1 MQICSLLTSIKQ
13 VHKQGDAVG
22 RSVELTKFDG
32 YKELIAEL
40 DHIFEFNGELVAP
53 NKKWLVVFTDNDGDL
68 MLVGDD
74 PWQ

>member
-1 MQICSLLTSIKQ
+1 M
-13 VHKQGDAVG
+13 
-22 RSVELTKFDG
+22 ELTKFNG
-32 YKELIAEL
+32 YNELIAEL
-40 DHIFEFNGELVAP
+40 DHIFEFNGELIAP